1 MIRKYKPEG
10 MLIHTPEN
18 KLAMA
23 NAASL
28 ERAMETGMILEE
40 CAQMCDSEMNLHLEL
55 GAIHG
60 IIPREEALYCRPGE
74 QLKDI
79 AIITRVGKP
88 VCFKISSIGQEDG
101 RWVAYLSRREAQRE
115 CMDRYIADLT
125 PGDIIRVKITHLES
139 FGAFADIGCGISS
152 LIPVDCLSVSRISH
166 PRDRLICGSYC
177 YAVIKS
183 IDRTTGRLYLTQKEL
198 LGTWEEN
205 VALFS
210 VGQTVAGTVRSVED
224 YGVFLEL
231 TPNLAGLAE
240 PRDDRLLD
248 RLTPGDTAAVY
259 IKSILPER
267 MKIKLVLIDA
277 HAEPQSPA
285 PIHYFI
291 DCEHTSHLDRWRY
304 SPPASSKLV
313 ETIFE

>member
-1 MIRKYKPEG
+1 MIRTYKPEG
-10 MLIHTPEN
+10 MLIHTSEN
-18 KLAMA
+18 KLYT
-23 NAASL
+23 STPTGL
-28 ERAMETGMILEE
+28 ERAMEAGMILEE
-40 CAQMCDSEMNLHLEL
+40 LVQMCDGDMNLHLDL
-55 GAIHG
+55 GGIEG
-60 IIPREEALYCRPGE
+60 IIPRSEALFCRPGE
-74 QLKDI
+74 QIKDI

-88 VCFKISSIGQEDG
+88 VCSKVSSIEQHNG
-101 RWVAYLSRREAQRE
+101 RTVAYLSRREAQCE
-115 CMDRYIADLT
+115 CMRAYIADLI
-125 PGDIIRVKITHLES
+125 PGDIIRTKITHLEN

-177 YAVIKS
+177 YAVVKS
-183 IDRTTGRLYLTQKEL
+183 TDPVSGRLYLTQKEL

-205 VALFS
+205 ASLFS

-240 PRDDRLLD
+240 PRDDCLIDSLS
-248 RLTPGDTAAVY
+248 PGDTAAVY

-277 HAEPQSPA
+277 HAEPQAPA
-285 PIHYFI
+285 PVRYFI
-291 DCEHTSHLDRWRY
+291 DCERTTHINAWHY
-304 SPPASSKLV
+304 SPPASPKIV
-313 ETIFE
+313 QTIFE